1 MIPMTP
7 EHAKDAMNSA
17 ILAMDAGPDA
27 YCYLVGMIHA
37 YQDLL
42 SRCDIEESLGD
53 PLTYED
59 LKAMLRAGVELA
71 DDAAADRIKLALRE
85 TGERV
90 Q

>member
-1 MIPMTP
+1 MTP

-27 YCYLVGMIHA
+27 YFYLAGMIHA
-37 YQDLL
+37 YRDLL

-53 PLTYED
+53 PLTYAD
-59 LKAMLRAGVELA
+59 LKAMLHAGMELA

-85 TGERV
+85 AWKRV